1 MLKKIVLTSSLV
13 CGAFNASAMTLDE
26 YLSAVEE
33 NSLTYKAAKA
43 QAEGSEYV
51 IREADLLTS
60 PKLFAMGRSSSD
72 NKLPSPPTKLSDK
85 TRTDT
90 LQVGVSQTFDFGL
103 DLKLSVLANK
113 HNFIGYTGQGGG
125 KYWDAQPAVEFTM
138 PLWAGGFGR
147 LVKAQ
152 KEVTKKQNQAD
163 AYSSRALS
171 LQTLMQA
178 ENAFWS
184 LSLAQE
190 RIKIQEKGL
199 AAARN
204 IYNYVNRQKS
214 KNLGETADVLQ
225 ASALVEGYQL
235 QVKQASNELERSRR
249 QFNLFLNK
257 DSNSAVEE
265 LENANYKNLLAL
277 KFSATRPG
285 DRYDVLAQK
294 AQTELVKASSDLIL
308 ERNRPQLN
316 LMGGYTMQGRD
327 RTDSFD
333 AVSNSFDN
341 DRHARYIGL
350 QFQVPLNLKALS
362 DARTGAQRLKD
373 AADIRDANINYT
385 QDQEW
390 IDLREKLSESQS
402 ALELTMN
409 MERAQRLKLE
419 NERVRLRQGRTTT
432 YQVLLFEQDYT
443 NAQASTLS
451 LANQIVAY
459 NAQLK
464 LYQANPKGDK

>member
-13 CGAFNASAMTLDE
+13 CGAFNANALTLDE
-26 YLSAVEE
+26 YLNAVEE

-51 IREADLLTS
+51 VREADLITS
-60 PKLFAMGRSSSD
+60 PKLFALGRSSSD
-72 NKLPSPPTKLSDK
+72 NKLPSPPMKLSDK

-90 LQVGVSQTFDFGL
+90 LQLGVSQTFDFGL

-113 HNFIGYTGQGGG
+113 FNFEGYTGQGDK
-125 KYWDAQPAVEFTM
+125 KYWDAQPALEFTM

-152 KEVTKKQNQAD
+152 KEVVKKQNQAD
-163 AYSSRALS
+163 AYANRSLS

-190 RIKIQEKGL
+190 RIKIQERGL

-204 IYNYVNRQKS
+204 IYNYVNRQKN

-225 ASALVEGYQL
+225 AGALVEGYQL
-235 QVKQASNELERSRR
+235 QVKQASNELERSKR

-257 DSNSAVEE
+257 DSNAAVEE
-265 LENANYKNLLAL
+265 LVNVDYKYLLAVR
-277 KFSATRPG
+277 FSQERPG
-285 DRYDVLAQK
+285 DRYDILAQK
-294 AQTELVKASSDLIL
+294 AQIELTKASSDLIL

-327 RTDSFD
+327 RTDSYD

-341 DRHARYIGL
+341 DRSAKYIGV
-350 QFQVPLNLKALS
+350 QFQVPLNLKALN
-362 DARTGAQRLKD
+362 DARLGAQRLKD
-373 AADIRDANINYT
+373 AASIRDANIDYT

-390 IDLREKLSESQS
+390 IDLRAKLDETQS
-402 ALELTMN
+402 ALKLTMD
-409 MERAQRLKLE
+409 MEKAQKLKLE

-443 NAQASTLS
+443 NAQASTLN